1 MLGRDPTRIEFR
13 SDYQQEMQRAT
24 EEYIQKQSGKRGAL
38 ARAKERQRQQLA
50 ATTAPPP
57 TPADY
62 EPGPSH
68 GVGSSSGTT
77 TASTTT
83 AGQQL
88 DPVELSQQ
96 EKRSKTTH
104 ERIGI

>member
-1 MLGRDPTRIEFR
+1 MLGRDPTRIEFK

-50 ATTAPPP
+50 VTTAPPP
-57 TPADY
+57 TPAADHK
-62 EPGPSH
+62 ESGQSQ
-68 GVGSSSGTT
+68 GVFSSTGT
-77 TASTTT
+77 STSAT

-88 DPVELSQQ
+88 DPVELAQQ
-96 EKRSKTTH
+96 EKRSKTAH

>member
-1 MLGRDPTRIEFR
+1 MLGRDPTRIEFK

-38 ARAKERQRQQLA
+38 ARAKERQRQQLS

-57 TPADY
+57 TPADH
-62 EPGPSH
+62 ESGQSQD
-68 GVGSSSGTT
+68 VGANSGT
-77 TASTTT
+77 STTT
-83 AGQQL
+83 TEQHL
-88 DPVELSQQ
+88 DLVELAQQ

>member
-1 MLGRDPTRIEFR
+1 MLGRDPTRIEFK

-57 TPADY
+57 TPADLK
-62 EPGPSH
+62 ESGQSQ
-68 GVGSSSGTT
+68 GTGSSTGT
-77 TASTTT
+77 STSAT
-83 AGQQL
+83 AGQQP
-88 DPVELSQQ
+88 DPVELAQQ
-96 EKRSKTTH
+96 EKRNKTTH

>member
-1 MLGRDPTRIEFR
+1 MLGRDPTRIEFK

-38 ARAKERQRQQLA
+38 ARAKERQRQQLS

-57 TPADY
+57 TPADH
-62 EPGPSH
+62 E
-68 GVGSSSGTT
+68 SGQ
-77 TASTTT
+77 S
-83 AGQQL
+83 QDHL
-88 DPVELSQQ
+88 DLVELAQQ

>member
-1 MLGRDPTRIEFR
+1 MLGRDPTRIEFK

-57 TPADY
+57 TPADH
-62 EPGPSH
+62 EQSGQSQ
-68 GVGSSSGTT
+68 GVGSSTGTPISAT
-77 TASTTT
+77 
-83 AGQQL
+83 GQQL
-88 DPVELSQQ
+88 DPVELAQQ
-96 EKRSKTTH
+96 ERKSKTTH

>member
-50 ATTAPPP
+50 ATTVPPP
-57 TPADY
+57 TPADQ
-62 EPGPSH
+62 ESGPSQ
-68 GVGSSSGTT
+68 GVGSSSITT

-88 DPVELSQQ
+88 DPVELTQQ

>member
-1 MLGRDPTRIEFR
+1 MLGRDPTRIEFK

-57 TPADY
+57 TPADH
-62 EPGPSH
+62 ESGQSQ
-68 GVGSSSGTT
+68 GIGSSTGT
-77 TASTTT
+77 STTT
-83 AGQQL
+83 TERHL
-88 DPVELSQQ
+88 DPVELAQQ